1 MAKIFS
7 AGCLAVLLLL
17 LANGLA
23 TTAPAEVQDTRT
35 GTWQEVPND

>member
-7 AGCLAVLLLL
+7 AGCLAVLLFL

-35 GTWQEVPND
+35 GEWGVPND